1 MQIVAIIVQVLLALG
16 FFMAGR
22 IKAVGTKQS
31 LQARDR
37 LGVAPWFW
45 RLTGFLE
52 LAGALGM
59 LTGIFIPSLAA
70 LAGIGFVCVLVG
82 AFYLH
87 ISRRDGF
94 KHAAPTLALLILSL
108 AVIALRWGDLIH
120 IFTTRA

>member
-22 IKAVGTKQS
+22 IKVVGTEQS

-37 LGVAPWFW
+37 LAIAPWFW

-59 LTGIFIPSLAA
+59 LVGIFIPFLAA

-87 ISRRDGF
+87 ISHRDGF
-94 KHAAPTLALLILSL
+94 RHAAPTVVLLVLSL
-108 AVIALRWGDLIH
+108 VVIVLRWGDLIH

>member
-1 MQIVAIIVQVLLALG
+1 MQIAAIILQVLLALG

-22 IKAVGTKQS
+22 IKIVGTKQS

-45 RLTGFLE
+45 RLAGFLE

-59 LTGIFIPSLAA
+59 LVGIFVPFLAA
-70 LAGIGFVCVLVG
+70 LAGIGFVCVLVS

-87 ISRRDGF
+87 ISHRDSF
-94 KHAAPTLALLILSL
+94 RHVAPTVVLLVLSL
-108 AVIALRWGDLIH
+108 AVIVLTWGDLIR

>member
-22 IKAVGTKQS
+22 IKVVGAKQS
-31 LQARDR
+31 LQARDH
-37 LGVAPWFW
+37 LSVAPWFW

-59 LTGIFIPSLAA
+59 LVGIFVPFMAA

-87 ISRRDGF
+87 ISRGDGF
-94 KHAAPTLALLILSL
+94 RHAAPTMVLLVLSL
-108 AVIALRWGDLIH
+108 VVVVLRWGDVIH